1 MSVPDNKGIASLSQ
15 REERIRKV
23 LLAMAL
29 SSVSVLAL
37 IIVFVFREGLPLI
50 FKTGLTDFL
59 GGHRW
64 APTKGI
70 FGIFP
75 MIVGTV
81 EVTLG
86 ALLIG
91 VPLSLLVSLYLSEF
105 ASRTVRLVMKPLI
118 ELLAAV
124 PSVVYGF
131 IGVVLL
137 VPLVRYYFGGTGF
150 SVLSASIILGI
161 MILPTIVSI
170 SMDALRAVP
179 QNYREGSLALG
190 ATPWQTAVRVVL
202 PAARSGIITA
212 VILGMGRAMGETMAV
227 IMVAGNAVV
236 IPTSPLHPCRTLTSN
251 IAIEM
256 AYASGFHQKALFAT
270 GVVLFVMIFCLNLVA
285 TMIVRRRK
293 G

>member
-1 MSVPDNKGIASLSQ
+1 MPDSKQTHSLSQ
-15 REERIRKV
+15 REDNIRRI
-23 LLAMAL
+23 LLVMAM

-37 IIVFVFREGLPLI
+37 IILFVFSEGLPLI
-50 FKTGLTDFL
+50 FKTGFGQFL
-59 GGHRW
+59 GGSRW
-64 APTKGI
+64 APTRGS
-70 FGIFP
+70 FGILP
-75 MIVGTV
+75 MIVGTI

-86 ALLIG
+86 ALLLG

-105 ASRTVRLVMKPLI
+105 ADRKVRMVMKPLI

-137 VPLVRYYFGGTGF
+137 VPTVRVYFGGTGF
-150 SVLSASIILGI
+150 SVISASIILGI
-161 MILPTIVSI
+161 MILPTIISI

-190 ATPWQTAVRVVL
+190 ATPWQTATRVTL

-256 AYASGFHQKALFAT
+256 AYASGSHQQALFAT
-270 GVVLFVMIFCLNLVA
+270 GVVLFIMIFCLNISA
-285 TMIVRRRK
+285 TMFVRRKR
-293 G
+293 